1 MTEFPR
7 FCLFITRIVTAE
19 QEWTVTP
26 MPSEFPMWHH
36 FTLTATK
43 TPCYQCDRRTPGC
56 HGSCE
61 EYQAFSAERQEVYRQ
76 RMTYSAATRGR
87 WRKELAKKPR

>member
-1 MTEFPR
+1 MRMTDFP
-7 FCLFITRIVTAE
+7 L
-19 QEWTVTP
+19 
-26 MPSEFPMWHH
+26 WHH

-76 RMTYSAATRGR
+76 RMTYSTATRGR
-87 WRKELAKKPR
+87 WRKELTKKSR